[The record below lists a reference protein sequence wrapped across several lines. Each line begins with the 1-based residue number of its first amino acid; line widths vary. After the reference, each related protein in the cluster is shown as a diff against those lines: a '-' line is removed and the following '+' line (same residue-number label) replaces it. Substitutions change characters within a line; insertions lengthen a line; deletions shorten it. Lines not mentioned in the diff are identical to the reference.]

1 MRVPNRTSTVT
12 ICFRQKSSSCA
23 APQAAFFP
31 LFNHRST
38 NITTLV
44 IGDDLGL
51 GYSVQR
57 RGKCS
62 AINTSPHKDTQ
73 EKMNRELEPMVKKIL
88 DLPPFFVKWPER

>member
-1 MRVPNRTSTVT
+1 MFPA
-12 ICFRQKSSSCA
+12 KSSSCA

-31 LFNHRST
+31 LFNHRGT
-38 NITTLV
+38 NVTTLV

-62 AINTSPHKDTQ
+62 AVNTSPHKDTQ
-73 EKMNRELEPMVKKIL
+73 EKMNRELEPMVQRIL
-88 DLPPFFVKWPER
+88 DLPQFFVK